1 MIQVTILSR
10 HQCELCDVVLNM
22 ARRLQA
28 TTPFGLNH
36 VNIDA
41 DAQLLARYGS
51 RVPVLLIDQVEIG
64 SGAITEADLRRAIKR
79 ARWRKPISRILSRLR
94 VTQHPAL
101 GVRTFLPRLT
111 ARGRPPGLLQCACR
125 VYRLHSRDSSE
136 LTGLMGSVRLPAP
149 ADYVRS
155 PQAQSF

>member
-94 VTQHPAL
+94 ATL
-101 GVRTFLPRLT
+101 R
-111 ARGRPPGLLQCACR
+111 RGRAFLLGSSYPQPPTTHPRNTAA
-125 VYRLHSRDSSE
+125 
-136 LTGLMGSVRLPAP
+136 PAP
-149 ADYVRS
+149 APARTSSVSAALLLLR
-155 PQAQSF
+155 A

>member
-22 ARRLQA
+22 ARRLKA

-51 RVPVLLIDQVEIG
+51 RVPVLMIDQVEIG

-79 ARWRKPISRILSRLR
+79 ARWRKPISPNL
-94 VTQHPAL
+94 
-101 GVRTFLPRLT
+101 
-111 ARGRPPGLLQCACR
+111 
-125 VYRLHSRDSSE
+125 YRLHATLRQDGATLPSSRFYP
-136 LTGLMGSVRLPAP
+136 V
-149 ADYVRS
+149 V
-155 PQAQSF
+155 

>member
-51 RVPVLLIDQVEIG
+51 RVPVLLIDQVEAF
-64 SGAITEADLRRAIKR
+64 SGEVSERELRQAIEKAGQK
-79 ARWRKPISRILSRLR
+79 
-94 VTQHPAL
+94 
-101 GVRTFLPRLT
+101 
-111 ARGRPPGLLQCACR
+111 
-125 VYRLHSRDSSE
+125 
-136 LTGLMGSVRLPAP
+136 GLMRQLLSWLKNRMFKKV
-149 ADYVRS
+149 
-155 PQAQSF
+155 AQQGRREPGD

>member
-1 MIQVTILSR
+1 MIHVAILSR
-10 HQCELCDVVLNM
+10 HHCELCDVVLTM

-36 VNIDA
+36 VNLDG

-94 VTQHPAL
+94 ATLRRGGPFLLGSSCPA
-101 GVRTFLPRLT
+101 VHATYPRTL
-111 ARGRPPGLLQCACR
+111 AG
-125 VYRLHSRDSSE
+125 
-136 LTGLMGSVRLPAP
+136 PA
-149 ADYVRS
+149 ASGTSTSIV
-155 PQAQSF
+155 

>member
-64 SGAITEADLRRAIKR
+64 SGAITEAGLRRAIKR

-94 VTQHPAL
+94 ATL
-101 GVRTFLPRLT
+101 R
-111 ARGRPPGLLQCACR
+111 RGRPFL
-125 VYRLHSRDSSE
+125 
-136 LTGLMGSVRLPAP
+136 
-149 ADYVRS
+149 
-155 PQAQSF
+155 